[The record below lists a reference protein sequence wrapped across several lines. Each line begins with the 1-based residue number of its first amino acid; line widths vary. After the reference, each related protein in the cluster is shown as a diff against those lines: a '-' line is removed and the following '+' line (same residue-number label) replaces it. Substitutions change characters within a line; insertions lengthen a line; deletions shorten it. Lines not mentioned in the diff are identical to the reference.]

1 LSRPAQSRSI
11 IRCDWQSFSTAGRL
25 NVERRRA
32 TRRTVTSDEPLAHA
46 KLRTG
51 GQLVVLDASNWGALT
66 ETPERLLP
74 GRHLDVHIVT
84 PAGRTLV
91 RSRVARAYV
100 CRVQPDAIHYHAA
113 LTFDHSID
121 ASACGY
127 TLPSVLAV
135 SPGTPG
141 APHVAQNH
149 NADIVF
155 DERVTA

>member
-1 LSRPAQSRSI
+1 M
-11 IRCDWQSFSTAGRL
+11 
-25 NVERRRA
+25 ERRRA
-32 TRRTVTSDEPLAHA
+32 TRRTVASDEPLAHA
-46 KLRTG
+46 KLRAG
-51 GQLVVLDASNWGALT
+51 GQLVVLDASNWGVLT
-66 ETPERLLP
+66 ETTARLLP

-84 PAGRTLV
+84 PTGRTLV

-100 CRVQPDAIHYHAA
+100 CRLQPDAIHYHAA
-113 LTFDHSID
+113 LTFDNSID

-127 TLPSVLAV
+127 APPSVLAA
-135 SPGTPG
+135 SLGTPG